1 MTSLFLT
8 KEDRDLGPVRGLRA
22 VDPLFL
28 DLLILYHQNVKAEQ
42 LAGPDQAHHLDS
54 FPQNSRPLP

>member
-8 KEDRDLGPVRGLRA
+8 KEDRDLGPVRALRA
-22 VDPLFL
+22 MDPLFL

-54 FPQNSRPLP
+54 RV